1 MFRCNLCAQDKW
13 QVSKRVS
20 AITTRAMQYLGTV
33 VAVINPVIVQR
44 NFNEQQQRPLRH
56 KNGKVNEIHG
66 YFTSCAAVAGTFLI
80 AKKCRLGRTMMM
92 IIICESPFQGGRVCY
107 TAHPRNG
114 EGVIS
119 LKSAGDI
126 SVPQHHQNHQG
137 PTRRGLIVPQQPP
150 NPPTIIPLTHAR

>member
-20 AITTRAMQYLGTV
+20 AITTRAMQYSGTV

-66 YFTSCAAVAGTFLI
+66 YFTSCAAGTFLI
-80 AKKCRLGRTMMM
+80 AKKCRLGRTMM
-92 IIICESPFQGGRVCY
+92 IIICESPLQGGRVCY